1 MVVSVESSHLET
13 GIRLYRSTLALY
25 KERRKFS
32 INRKVIPSSCLAF
45 RGGPP
50 ILILF
55 STTGRTRKRF
65 NLEVKVSTALPN
77 PTVSNIRLQVEGGS
91 FLNTIGAS
99 YMSGVRHKAIF
110 SKSDVSWSR
119 YRMIRTFISSSVDM
133 LSSCSSSW
141 QQGEFSSVGQP
152 FKNSILRT
160 GK

>member
-1 MVVSVESSHLET
+1 M
-13 GIRLYRSTLALY
+13 YRHSADL
-25 KERRKFS
+25 ERRKFS

-50 ILILF
+50 ILILILF

-110 SKSDVSWSR
+110 SKSDVS
-119 YRMIRTFISSSVDM
+119 
-133 LSSCSSSW
+133 
-141 QQGEFSSVGQP
+141 
-152 FKNSILRT
+152 
-160 GK
+160 